1 MKNVYRLRAAKSE
14 TFPPYGKS
22 QLREYFTNGDLIKES
37 IVNDCSKPNTKP
49 GQISVCIKF
58 SSVSD
63 SEVTFSHPEFL
74 KLPQYGQKLYKLDIT
89 GEAVSSGRKLIK
101 KITVFKR

>member
-1 MKNVYRLRAAKSE
+1 MKNAKGFTILEVLIAGAIMVGVGLFASQ
-14 TFPPYGKS
+14 FMSKS
-22 QLREYFTNGDLIKES
+22 
-37 IVNDCSKPNTKP
+37 TKQY
-49 GQISVCIKF
+49 QISVCIKF